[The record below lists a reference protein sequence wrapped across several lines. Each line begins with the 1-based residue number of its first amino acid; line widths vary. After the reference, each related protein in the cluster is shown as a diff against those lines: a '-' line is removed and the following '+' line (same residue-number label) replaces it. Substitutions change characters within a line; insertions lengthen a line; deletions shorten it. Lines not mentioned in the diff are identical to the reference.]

1 MKCICMKYVVILFFF
16 QATAFSGIM
25 LAADFDTSKV
35 LLNAK
40 MNIVPFNRLFVDS
53 AFIAKVIPAKCN
65 FTFLK
70 SNGFDGMA
78 FFEIEINFDSID
90 QFSQIMTRNISVY
103 DYTYYF
109 GYRII
114 DEEFL
119 LLKGF
124 EKNDFRKLYNW
135 AKTTTP
141 LPEDFETK
149 QGFCDAPLF
158 GASLFDLCL

>member
-1 MKCICMKYVVILFFF
+1 MKYVVILFFF

-70 SNGFDGMA
+70 SNGFDGMV
-78 FFEIEINFDSID
+78 FFKIEINFDSID